1 MKRILGIGKHIS
13 ESAWGILI
21 HDADIDGDG
30 KISYE
35 EFKVMMSKL
44 LEVH

>member
-1 MKRILGIGKHIS
+1 MLGSGKQIP
-13 ESAWGILI
+13 ESAWTLLI

-35 EFKVMMSKL
+35 EFKVMMNKL
-44 LEVH
+44 PEVH